1 MEDYQVVATI
11 AATLLASGK
20 MGGLE
25 SESGHLEAVDIA
37 HVILEMAKSKV
48 EKEKD

>member
-1 MEDYQVVATI
+1 MEDYQVVATT

-20 MGGLE
+20 VGGLE
-25 SESGHLEAVDIA
+25 SERAQLEAVNIA
-37 HVILEMAKSKV
+37 HVILKVARSKV

>member
-1 MEDYQVVATI
+1 VEDHQVVATI
-11 AATLLASGK
+11 ATTLLASGQV
-20 MGGLE
+20 GGLE
-25 SESGHLEAVDIA
+25 SERAHLEAVNIA